1 MSNLINFKN
10 VVFFIFWN
18 LPMCW
23 VFKYYWNEV
32 VKLNQIEIEM
42 KWAHACSTEHY
53 ELISR
58 WTQWATEH
66 VSLLHSPQWEKS
78 FNSCQC
84 VCVNDALFIYDSFC
98 LFWTGY
104 SEETWS
110 GQLYII
116 IPHQTCAEDHQI
128 PAAAQGT
135 VCFPGIQCLLWW
147 EDQMWC
153 SVPCVVYSAVQY
165 VCLQELLSCCEEG
178 KGEIKDGLEV
188 MLSVPKRAND
198 AMHVSMLEGT
208 KPLNTHTHT
217 QLLSFLLICLNKP

>member
-1 MSNLINFKN
+1 MFRLFYLLQFACVLGFLILLKWIKIKSNWNWNDLMHVQQSTMNWPVDGLSESLNKCHCYIYHSERIVLA
-10 VVFFIFWN
+10 VV
-18 LPMCW
+18 
-23 VFKYYWNEV
+23 
-32 VKLNQIEIEM
+32 
-42 KWAHACSTEHY
+42 S
-53 ELISR
+53 
-58 WTQWATEH
+58 
-66 VSLLHSPQWEKS
+66 
-78 FNSCQC
+78 
-84 VCVNDALFIYDSFC
+84 VCMNDALFIYDSFC

-135 VCFPGIQCLLWW
+135 VCFPGIAL
-147 EDQMWC
+147 MRR
-153 SVPCVVYSAVQY
+153 SGVVFSAVQY

-208 KPLNTHTHT
+208 TPLNTHNHT
-217 QLLSFLLICLNKP
+217 VVVLSTDMLK